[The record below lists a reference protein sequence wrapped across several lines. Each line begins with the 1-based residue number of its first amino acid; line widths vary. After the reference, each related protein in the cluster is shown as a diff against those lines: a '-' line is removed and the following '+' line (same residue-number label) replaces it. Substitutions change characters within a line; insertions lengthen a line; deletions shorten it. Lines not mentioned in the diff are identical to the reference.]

1 MSAPGTLPDITGRPQ
16 HQHTANDAE
25 VDPTSAS
32 SIAEL
37 AACLSR
43 LRAQAEIS
51 YRDLEQWGSRSGTP
65 MPRSSMADVFAGRR
79 LPRKQVLL
87 TYLRACGVDPQTDR
101 RWLAAWS
108 RLAQQR
114 TAPRQAS
121 DPVGQPSATVE
132 SAQRIL
138 DEAIEIRAAA
148 ERDAAD
154 LRAAAREDIARLRAE
169 AEREFLGRRDL
180 DAKLATDIRGAGLLR
195 VGTNYLNELEW
206 EELFAGARQL
216 DVFVA
221 YGQTWRNL
229 HARHL
234 HDLASRPGSRIR
246 VFLPDPA
253 DDTAIATLADRFA
266 ITVEEMRRRIEATRD
281 DFELLRQPA
290 GADVEIL
297 YRPGD
302 RLYSFYRL
310 DDVAV
315 VGLYSHSRNRMPSI
329 PVLVCRAPGSLYQFI
344 TDELRNIEQQSRRP

>member
-1 MSAPGTLPDITGRPQ
+1 MPAPGTLPDIAGRPQ
-16 HQHTANDAE
+16 LPKTDINPTTAG
-25 VDPTSAS
+25 
-32 SIAEL
+32 SIPEL

-51 YRDLEQWGSRSGTP
+51 YRGLEQWGSRHGTP
-65 MPRSSMADVFAGRR
+65 MPRSTMADVFAGRR

-87 TYLRACGVDPQTDR
+87 TYLRACGIDPRTDP
-101 RWLAAWS
+101 RWLAAWT
-108 RLAQQR
+108 RLAEQR
-114 TAPRQAS
+114 TAPRPASEPIGQQA
-121 DPVGQPSATVE
+121 ATQE

-138 DEAIEIRAAA
+138 DEALAIRAAA
-148 ERDAAD
+148 ERDAAE
-154 LRAAAREDIARLRAE
+154 LRAAAREDIAWLRAKADVE
-169 AEREFLGRRDL
+169 PDHRRDL
-180 DAKLATDIRGAGLLR
+180 DAKLAADIAGAGLLR

-206 EELFAGARQL
+206 EQLFAGVRQL
-216 DVFVA
+216 DIFVA

-234 HDLASRPGSRIR
+234 HDLAARPGSKIR

-253 DDTAIATLADRFA
+253 DDTTIATLADRFA
-266 ITVEEMRRRIEATRD
+266 ITVEEMRRRIEATRAD
-281 DFELLRQPA
+281 YELLRRPD

-310 DDVAV
+310 DDTAV
-315 VGLYSHSRNRMPSI
+315 LGLYSHSRNRMPSI

-344 TDELRNIEQQSRRP
+344 MDDLCNIEQQSRRV